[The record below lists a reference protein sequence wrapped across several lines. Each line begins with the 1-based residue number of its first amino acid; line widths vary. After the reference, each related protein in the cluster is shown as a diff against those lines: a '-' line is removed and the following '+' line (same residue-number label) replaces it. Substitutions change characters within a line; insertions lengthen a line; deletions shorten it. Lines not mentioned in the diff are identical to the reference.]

1 MSAKQQLIKE
11 IAEAIVFLREE
22 NKTIPTETIEFIK
35 QAAMDKVNPI
45 VDPANKRE
53 VDIAYIKEK
62 LGYSGAIGEG
72 YMADNLIV
80 YSMFDNETRE
90 LITEI
95 HSEGVSV
102 TKYYQE
108 VEGESE
114 HYDFDE
120 LGTPTI
126 GDISKIVEGW
136 LENHT

>member
-62 LGYSGAIGEG
+62 LGYSGG
-72 YMADNLIV
+72 Y
-80 YSMFDNETRE
+80 
-90 LITEI
+90 
-95 HSEGVSV
+95 
-102 TKYYQE
+102 
-108 VEGESE
+108 
-114 HYDFDE
+114 
-120 LGTPTI
+120 
-126 GDISKIVEGW
+126 W
-136 LENHT
+136 